1 MHKGILEKT
10 LKLLRSQ
17 AYLETSA
24 RDKWVNHSQ
33 SCQGPWGNRYQGCT
47 HRFGSSKKQIGKV
60 MPMSV
65 SSGATVPVVA

>member
-1 MHKGILEKT
+1 M
-10 LKLLRSQ
+10 
-17 AYLETSA
+17 
-24 RDKWVNHSQ
+24 
-33 SCQGPWGNRYQGCT
+33 QGTNGRTTPNLAKDPGVNRYQGCT